1 MLKMA
6 LSRAA
11 SGLLR
16 ALLERI
22 GDQSDRI
29 LLSEIQS
36 VDWQSL
42 TFTGETHLMRLR
54 VPGPN
59 ADIIAGQLTDG
70 IEDAEFSIPGHFV
83 ADIAVAGAP
92 IRALDGSVTL
102 AIEALTIAE

>member
-1 MLKMA
+1 MLRMA

-22 GDQSDRI
+22 GDQRDRI
-29 LLSEIQS
+29 LLSEVQS

-42 TFTGETHLMRLR
+42 TFAGERHLMRLR
-54 VPGPN
+54 VPGPD
-59 ADIIAGQLTDG
+59 AELIVGRFTSG
-70 IEDAEFSIPGHFV
+70 IEDAEFSIPGHIV

-92 IRALDGSVTL
+92 ARAADGSITL
-102 AIEALTIAE
+102 EIEALTVDE